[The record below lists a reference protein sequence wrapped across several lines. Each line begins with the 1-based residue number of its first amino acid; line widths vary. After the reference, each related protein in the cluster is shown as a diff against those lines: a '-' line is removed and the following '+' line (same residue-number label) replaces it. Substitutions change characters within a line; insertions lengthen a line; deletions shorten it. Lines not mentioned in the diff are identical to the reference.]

1 GVGITSREK
10 VAIAKI
16 CIHDHGKWIELEC
29 ALYLSDGLIELA
41 PGCKHDKPKK
51 VVSSC
56 VVGIEFKRAFKFAL
70 GFFQIEVSTLQDQ
83 TTRDMRFGQ
92 VVINCESFVRSRSR
106 FRKNVRW
113 RFVGILRQQHIAI
126 SYSGVGW
133 SIIGIL
139 RNGLVEVVDRTLEI
153 VSCSFSEEI
162 ATSEVQVV
170 CFTVFSRSRS
180 NRTLLRSAQLR

>member
-1 GVGITSREK
+1 MLRAGLINSLDLIGFLIFAHRSHGISIPQERCSKHNACVGKIRIQLCGLTKLSDRFGITSREK

-113 RFVGILRQQHIAI
+113 R
-126 SYSGVGW
+126 
-133 SIIGIL
+133 
-139 RNGLVEVVDRTLEI
+139 
-153 VSCSFSEEI
+153 
-162 ATSEVQVV
+162 
-170 CFTVFSRSRS
+170 
-180 NRTLLRSAQLR
+180 